1 MKMDS
6 SAFQDTTVEW
16 SGRRLKPVRASRLT
30 RGVYCLALLAFALPA
45 LAKGASWIAPATG
58 LSISAALATWMLFV
72 ISAAMAYRAYGVVS
86 YADTL
91 DARPPYLLGW
101 LMRWAGWLVMV
112 AGVAGLIALLLAKP
126 LAPLLSKASVANGID
141 YPAVMLWS
149 TLLASTGWLGCVL
162 FEISRW
168 TGYRVSPPGGGGKRS
183 QRIRDA
189 IAL

>member
-1 MKMDS
+1 MDS

-16 SGRRLKPVRASRLT
+16 SGRPGKPVRASRVT
-30 RGVYCLALLAFALPA
+30 RAVYCLALAAFALSA
-45 LAKGASWIAPATG
+45 LAHGASWITAATDG
-58 LSISAALATWMLFV
+58 ALSTALATWVLFV

-101 LMRWAGWLVMV
+101 LMRWTGWLAMA
-112 AGVAGLIALLLAKP
+112 AGVAGLLTLLLAQSMAFLP
-126 LAPLLSKASVANGID
+126 LKGDQAIGIAGPSVLLWA
-141 YPAVMLWS
+141 

-168 TGYRVSPPGGGGKRS
+168 TGYRVSPPVAAGSRGE
-183 QRIRDA
+183 RIRHTV
-189 IAL
+189 AL